1 MKNGEVLKLFNAL
14 ENISSNPNLKFN
26 FTVGYAL
33 AKNRELLRTEAEIIY
48 SLRKKIFNEFGKVG
62 ENGDLVI
69 PKENIDQVNSKI
81 NELMEVENSV
91 QILSIPITA
100 FEESEEKIN
109 LEDMTGLSY
118 MIYIP
123 EYTSE
128 SIGKNQE

>member
-14 ENISSNPNLKFN
+14 ENISNNPNLKFN

-48 SLRKKIFNEFGKVG
+48 DLRKKIFNEFGKVS

-128 SIGKNQE
+128 TIEKNQE

>member
-48 SLRKKIFNEFGKVG
+48 SLRKKIFNEFGKIG

-128 SIGKNQE
+128 PIGKNQE